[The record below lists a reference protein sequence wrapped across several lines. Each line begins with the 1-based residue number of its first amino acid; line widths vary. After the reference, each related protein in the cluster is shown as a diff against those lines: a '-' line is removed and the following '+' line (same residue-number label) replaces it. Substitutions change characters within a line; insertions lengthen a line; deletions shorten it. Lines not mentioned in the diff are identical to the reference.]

1 MAKAGDVIDNPAM
14 GARIVF
20 RDTAEET
27 NGELLRFDFYVR
39 PSTHVLHPHLHP
51 VQEERFEVVSG
62 RMEGQIDGDP
72 RTAEAGTVIVNQ
84 PGTPHAWWN
93 AGDEEA
99 HLVVEFRPALK
110 TATLFETSF
119 ALAQQGKVRSTGLPK
134 NPLQLA
140 VIYDEYKNE
149 TSAAK
154 SYQRL
159 AMTILAPIG
168 RALGF
173 RAQYPYPHAADAA

>member
-1 MAKAGDVIDNPAM
+1 VIENPAM

-20 RDTAEET
+20 RDTAAET
-27 NGELLRFDFYVR
+27 NGELLRIDFFVK
-39 PSTHVLHPHLHP
+39 PATVVLHEHLHP

-62 RMEGQIDGDP
+62 RMEGRIDGDA
-72 RTAEAGTVIVNQ
+72 RTADAGTVIVNK

-110 TATLFETSF
+110 TETLFETSF
-119 ALAQQGKVRSTGLPK
+119 ALAQQGKVRASGLPK

-154 SYQRL
+154 PYQRL

-168 RALGF
+168 RLLGY
-173 RAQYPYPHAADAA
+173 RARYPYPHATEAS

>member
-1 MAKAGDVIDNPAM
+1 VIENAVM
-14 GARIVF
+14 GARIAF
-20 RDTAEET
+20 QATGTET
-27 NGELLRFDFYVR
+27 NGELLRFDFFVK
-39 PSTHVLHPHLHP
+39 PQTVVLHEHLHP

-62 RMEGQIDGDP
+62 RMEGQVDGEA
-72 RTAEAGTVIVNQ
+72 RTAEPGTVIVNS

-93 AGDEEA
+93 AGEEEA
-99 HLVVEFRPALK
+99 HLIVEFRPALK

-119 ALAQQGKVRSTGLPK
+119 ALAQQGKVRNTGLPK

-154 SYQRL
+154 VYQRL
-159 AMTILAPIG
+159 AMRILAPVG
-168 RALGF
+168 RLLGF
-173 RAQYPYPHAADAA
+173 RAQYAYRHAGETQ

>member
-1 MAKAGDVIDNPAM
+1 MPKAGDVIENPAM

-20 RDTAEET
+20 IETAEET
-27 NGELLRFDFYVR
+27 NGELLRFDFFVR
-39 PSTHVLHPHLHP
+39 PQTVVLHEHLHP

-62 RMEGQIDGDP
+62 RMDGVVDGDP
-72 RTAEAGTVIVNQ
+72 HVAEAGTVIVNK

-119 ALAQQGKVRSTGLPK
+119 ALAQQGKVRGSGLPK

-154 SYQRL
+154 PYQRL

-168 RALGF
+168 RACGF
-173 RAQYPYPHAADAA
+173 RAQYPYSRAADSS

>member
-1 MAKAGDVIDNPAM
+1 VIENEAM
-14 GARIVF
+14 GARIAF
-20 RDTAEET
+20 RETGAET
-27 NGELLRFDFYVR
+27 NGELLRFDFFVK
-39 PSTHVLHPHLHP
+39 PQTVVLHEHLHP
-51 VQEERFEVVSG
+51 IQEERFEVLSG
-62 RMEGQIDGDP
+62 RMEGQVDGVA
-72 RTAEAGTVIVNQ
+72 RTAEPGTVIVNQ

-93 AGDEEA
+93 AGEEEA

-119 ALAQQGKVRSTGLPK
+119 ALAKQGKVRKTGLPK

-159 AMTILAPIG
+159 AMRILAPIG
-168 RALGF
+168 RLLGF
-173 RAQYPYPHAADAA
+173 RAQYPYPHSIEAS